1 MTGIDNRSRE
11 IGGDDVGLCLEWI
24 ACEELGVA
32 TPTTRSSDRLD
43 DHDIAVWKLG
53 ATLRSAYHAA
63 RNSALR
69 QQQQEERTPI
79 MTTENIT
86 HAAIEANLA
95 ALADGLTRS
104 STLTDMARQAMAK
117 GERNL
122 AIGTVLPLEQ
132 ELPTMTGL
140 LTAVLALHRRAGQGG
155 AP

>member
-1 MTGIDNRSRE
+1 MLTARN
-11 IGGDDVGLCLEWI
+11 
-24 ACEELGVA
+24 
-32 TPTTRSSDRLD
+32 SDRLD
-43 DHDIAVWKLG
+43 FHNIAVWKLR
-53 ATLRSAYHAA
+53 AALRRAYDAE

-104 STLTDMARQAMAK
+104 STLADMARQAMAK

-122 AIGTVLPLEQ
+122 AIGTVLPLEL

-140 LTAVLALHRRAGQGG
+140 LTAVLALHRRAGQEG